1 MKIEITQDKEN
12 ALLNRRDILFGVTPE
27 KEVCSRNIVKN
38 KLVALLDTKPGL
50 LILDRMNTQYGM
62 QEVVGYARLYDTVQD
77 LKRIEPAY
85 MIARNAS
92 EGPEET
98 EEVDD
103 VGTVGATAETAATEE
118 VAEAEEVVD
127 VEDVEEVEEAGGDSE
142 EAAEE
147 LEEAEETKEPEETKE
162 SSED

>member
-12 ALLNRRDILFGVTPE
+12 TLLNRRDILFGVTPE
-27 KEVCSRNIVKN
+27 KGVCSRKVVKN

-62 QEVVGYARLYDTVQD
+62 QKVVGYARLYDTVQD

-85 MIARNAS
+85 MIARNAA
-92 EGPEET
+92 EGIEET
-98 EEVDD
+98 EEADD
-103 VGTVGATAETAATEE
+103 VGGVEETAATEE
-118 VAEAEEVVD
+118 VTEAEEVVD
-127 VEDVEEVEEAGGDSE
+127 VEKVEEAGSDSE
-142 EAAEE
+142 EAEE
-147 LEEAEETKEPEETKE
+147 EIEEEEETKEPEETKE

>member
-27 KEVCSRNIVKN
+27 KGVCSRKVVKN

-85 MIARNAS
+85 MIARNAA
-92 EGPEET
+92 EGIEET
-98 EEVDD
+98 EEADD
-103 VGTVGATAETAATEE
+103 VGGVEETAATEE
-118 VAEAEEVVD
+118 VTEAEEVVD
-127 VEDVEEVEEAGGDSE
+127 VEKVEEAGSDSE
-142 EAAEE
+142 EEE
-147 LEEAEETKEPEETKE
+147 EEIEEEEETKEPEETKE

>member
-27 KEVCSRNIVKN
+27 KGVCSRKVVKN

-85 MIARNAS
+85 MIARNAA
-92 EGPEET
+92 EGTEET
-98 EEVDD
+98 EEADD
-103 VGTVGATAETAATEE
+103 VGSVEETAATEE
-118 VAEAEEVVD
+118 VTETVEAEEVVD
-127 VEDVEEVEEAGGDSE
+127 VEKVEEAGSDSE
-142 EAAEE
+142 EAEE
-147 LEEAEETKEPEETKE
+147 EIEEAEETKEPEETKE

>member
-12 ALLNRRDILFGVTPE
+12 ALLNRRDILFRVTPE
-27 KEVCSRNIVKN
+27 KGVCSRKVVKN

-85 MIARNAS
+85 MIARNAA
-92 EGPEET
+92 EGIEET
-98 EEVDD
+98 EEADD
-103 VGTVGATAETAATEE
+103 VGGVEETAATEE
-118 VAEAEEVVD
+118 VTEAEEVVD
-127 VEDVEEVEEAGGDSE
+127 VEKVEEAGSDSE
-142 EAAEE
+142 EAEE
-147 LEEAEETKEPEETKE
+147 EIEEEEETKEPEETKE

>member
-27 KEVCSRNIVKN
+27 KEVYSRKVVKN

-77 LKRIEPAY
+77 LNRIEPAY
-85 MIARNAS
+85 MIARNAT
-92 EGPEET
+92 EGTEET
-98 EEVDD
+98 EEADD
-103 VGTVGATAETAATEE
+103 VGGVEETAVTEE
-118 VAEAEEVVD
+118 VTEAEEVVD
-127 VEDVEEVEEAGGDSE
+127 VEEAGSDSE

-147 LEEAEETKEPEETKE
+147 IEETEE